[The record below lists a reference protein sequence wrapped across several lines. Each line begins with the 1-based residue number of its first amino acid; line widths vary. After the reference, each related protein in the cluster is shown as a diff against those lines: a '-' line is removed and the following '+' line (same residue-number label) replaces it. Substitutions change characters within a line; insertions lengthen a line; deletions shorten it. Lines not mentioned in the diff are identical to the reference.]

1 MKRTV
6 VTICT
11 LLCLGQPSFANPQ
24 AIVKPTREGRGA
36 AMKWL
41 ALLDKG
47 QYAASWDRATKSF
60 QERVSKADWIAG
72 MEKLRGEYGK
82 VVSRK
87 FKDSTFAVNPPGL
100 PAGEHETLRF
110 AVKLARR
117 GRAGEVV
124 SMIMQKNGEWRVSGY
139 YLTPVDTPV

>member
-6 VTICT
+6 ITNCT
-11 LLCLGQPSFANPQ
+11 FLCLCEPSFANPQ
-24 AIVKPTREGRGA
+24 AMVKPTRDGRGA

-47 QYAASWDRATKSF
+47 QYAASWDRAAKSF
-60 QERVSKADWIAG
+60 QDRVTKADWIAG
-72 MEKLRGEYGK
+72 MKKLHEQYGK
-82 VVSRK
+82 VLSRK

-117 GRAGEVV
+117 GRVDEVV

-139 YLTPVDTPV
+139 YLTPVDSPV

>member
-1 MKRTV
+1 MKRTII
-6 VTICT
+6 TICT

-24 AIVKPTREGRGA
+24 AMVKPTSDGRKA
-36 AMKWL
+36 ALKWL
-41 ALLDKG
+41 GLLDRG
-47 QYAASWDRATKSF
+47 QYAASWDRAAKHF
-60 QERVSKADWIAG
+60 QERVTKADWIAG
-72 MEKLRGEYGK
+72 MKKLRQQYGK
-82 VVSRK
+82 VQSRE
-87 FKDSTFAVNPPGL
+87 FKGSTFDVNPPGL

-124 SMIMQKNGEWRVSGY
+124 SLIMQKDGEWRVSGY